1 MKTRDSHGGGGGRLR
16 GHLVRAPPTPP
27 ATPPEGD
34 QAWLLGYQTPPRSIG
49 HGCQGRPDVGER
61 ESPGSKPSSPSAARE
76 PRSALT
82 AGSARRTRGEG
93 PGREAGPESKLCDDT
108 LGLSEPIKHPCL
120 GFLIW
125 KGGQLLP
132 RLGAGGQRFAQRLA
146 TEAAGPRPARATG
159 PLTRWTLLSLAPAR
173 AAASPDTELSSW
185 LLPWAPPAGRG
196 GGGGGAAPVGG
207 GGTGGGGGGGGP
219 PHERGAL
226 AADEGCPGGRTGPET
241 RQGGAVRFRPPAGPP
256 WGRRGS
262 GGLAGRTLAEHASC
276 LAALLPPQ
284 PRPPGARGRPL
295 AASLPFLPVLGALLG
310 VGGRRCLR
318 CAH

>member
-1 MKTRDSHGGGGGRLR
+1 MIRWGFT
-16 GHLVRAPPTPP
+16 
-27 ATPPEGD
+27 
-34 QAWLLGYQTPPRSIG
+34 
-49 HGCQGRPDVGER
+49 
-61 ESPGSKPSSPSAARE
+61 E
-76 PRSALT
+76 PF
-82 AGSARRTRGEG
+82 
-93 PGREAGPESKLCDDT
+93 
-108 LGLSEPIKHPCL
+108 KHPCL

-146 TEAAGPRPARATG
+146 AEAAGPHPARAMG

-241 RQGGAVRFRPPAGPP
+241 RQGGVVRFRPPAGPP

-262 GGLAGRTLAEHASC
+262 GGPGWTHTRRASLALGGLSSAPTAASGGERKTPGG
-276 LAALLPPQ
+276 LSSLPARAR
-284 PRPPGARGRPL
+284 RPPGRRRTSVPAVRSLTLSLRGLWQVTGGCRADQGTCRGAVLNAGPCPAPRSPLYPALTEPPGPGPGENRPPALLAGL
-295 AASLPFLPVLGALLG
+295 AA
-310 VGGRRCLR
+310 
-318 CAH
+318 

>member
-1 MKTRDSHGGGGGRLR
+1 MIRWGFT
-16 GHLVRAPPTPP
+16 
-27 ATPPEGD
+27 
-34 QAWLLGYQTPPRSIG
+34 
-49 HGCQGRPDVGER
+49 
-61 ESPGSKPSSPSAARE
+61 E
-76 PRSALT
+76 PF
-82 AGSARRTRGEG
+82 
-93 PGREAGPESKLCDDT
+93 
-108 LGLSEPIKHPCL
+108 KHPCL

-132 RLGAGGQRFAQRLA
+132 CLGAGGQRFAQRLA
-146 TEAAGPRPARATG
+146 AEAAGPRPARATG

-226 AADEGCPGGRTGPET
+226 AADEGCPGGRTGPER

-262 GGLAGRTLAEHASC
+262 GGLAGRTLAEPPSR

-284 PRPPGARGRPL
+284 PRPPGGERKTPGGLSSLPARARRPPGRRRTSVPAVRSLTLSLWGLWQVTGGCRADQGACWGAVLNAGPCPAPRSPLYPALTEPPGPGPGENRPPALLAGL
-295 AASLPFLPVLGALLG
+295 AA
-310 VGGRRCLR
+310 
-318 CAH
+318 